1 MNCSTRGCHFSLVA
15 VAFLGLISILL
26 PLGSQGFARSEGDQ
40 LALLRALES
49 LSVHRML
56 TDVTTLSSPAFNGRQ
71 TGTADDASSAKWI
84 ADQVAGEI
92 REQLRAQAITPAVI
106 SGLLSALGG
115 RENVRE
121 IEAVAS
127 SRLRVRVANATAV
140 DEGAIRSLGLRGI
153 ARPAADRVHVLVGPS
168 ANEALTLLRALIA
181 S

>member
-1 MNCSTRGCHFSLVA
+1 MKVQ
-15 VAFLGLISILL
+15 
-26 PLGSQGFARSEGDQ
+26 P
-40 LALLRALES
+40 
-49 LSVHRML
+49 
-56 TDVTTLSSPAFNGRQ
+56 
-71 TGTADDASSAKWI
+71 I

-92 REQLRAQAITPAVI
+92 RAELRNATAEITPRVI